1 MKKGIRKAGRL
12 LALAV
17 GLGVLLLGS
26 TGCTEK
32 TKVTLHEPG
41 VYKGATDPLLTMQ
54 KDPEHIET
62 LQQRFVRGQTDR

>member
-1 MKKGIRKAGRL
+1 MKKGTQKAGRL
-12 LALAV
+12 LTIAI

-41 VYKGATDPLLTMQ
+41 VYKGETDPLLARQ

-62 LQQRFVRGQTDR
+62 LKQRFVTGQTDR